1 MLPTGPIRQNVIF
14 SPLQLYKLFGHMFKV
29 GLMVWPYG
37 SALWL
42 RNSAFWF
49 LFIRPSGFGLPTLP
63 LKSCLLYVTQNLFKH
78 PPPLLQ
84 NYYYFLPSTKSFIF
98 IVMYYITTTWFIVR
112 LLPCSENV
120 FGELFD

>member
-1 MLPTGPIRQNVIF
+1 MLPTGPIRQNVMF

-63 LKSCLLYVTQNLFKH
+63 LKSCLLYVTQNLLKH
-78 PPPLLQ
+78 PPPFYKTITIFCPQLKVS
-84 NYYYFLPSTKSFIF
+84 FLS
-98 IVMYYITTTWFIVR
+98 
-112 LLPCSENV
+112 
-120 FGELFD
+120 